1 MNIIKGV
8 FLVMLMVISGFC
20 FAGGYEP
27 EDISAIRAQYNLL
40 VELKNSEEIS
50 DAVFTERAGNL
61 RALAQKKF
69 QISIE
74 SLDLQQ
80 IVPARKIDWLGS
92 AMYVISAILVFALLI
107 PLYKKFRIPL
117 KVIALKIYYKLINN
131 KVFIASVR
139 FLVSFFRRF
148 WELLSYLL
156 LFAVLWFFR
165 NEFVVLLVALLL
177 GSLIGYSILVRGK
190 KWKRE
195 GCIKVVSYC
204 QTLIWGGMAYLF
216 GNGFVGFLA
225 VASFVSSI
233 GFMVVMYPGMI
244 SIGFIKSD
252 RASIAK
258 LTAIAFLLSVFSW
271 LIFYTG
277 YIPQLDFIRK
287 EIGVF
292 RVGMVSLVPMV
303 FFVGLGYMTF
313 FLYKRDYFERMILE
327 LNALML
333 GGGVLL
339 VAFMYEI
346 NSMFWIGA
354 FFMIWDIIDKYYELV
369 YKKVDFVWF
378 GLSLAAVIGGA
389 GYIIKSNIANITAA
403 LSFLGL

>member
-190 KWKRE
+190 KWKKE

>member
-139 FLVSFFRRF
+139 FLVSFFRCF

-190 KWKRE
+190 KWKKE

>member
-117 KVIALKIYYKLINN
+117 KVIALKIYHKLINN

-190 KWKRE
+190 KWKKE